1 MIGGVSRAFCRGVAL
16 GAAVSLSACAD
27 MGFPETWELGELRVL
42 AIQASAPEVNPLID
56 GSFTITPV
64 LSDIDGAGRAL
75 EYRIEACY
83 DPAVAFGVD
92 PDCANSVGDVTTR
105 TGTVGGLAAPHYTG
119 PVTESTAGDFS
130 FSVPALLVASLDP
143 VDNAVELNNG
153 VPFSVVLTVTDPA
166 TGDSVRAF
174 RRIIASTR
182 ATLNTN
188 PSITG
193 LIDSDGAVLAVVP
206 SSEGGAEIGTDIPDG
221 VAETYI
227 AKYRDGSE
235 TTETEEI
242 RIAWFSNS
250 GEFSRGQSLVD
261 DFVTFTPPSATDIA
275 SGEEVAPFLYAIIRD
290 NRGGV
295 GLLASPVG
303 P

>member
-1 MIGGVSRAFCRGVAL
+1 MHGPIFRAILRGITLITAGTL
-16 GAAVSLSACAD
+16 TACAD
-27 MGFPETWELGELRVL
+27 MGFPETWELGGLRVL

-64 LSDIDGAGRAL
+64 ISDIDGAGRAL
-75 EYRIEACY
+75 EYTLEACY
-83 DPAVAFGVD
+83 DPAVAYGVD
-92 PDCANSVGDVTTR
+92 PDCSNAVGDVTTR
-105 TGTVGGLAAPHYTG
+105 TGTFGGLAAPHYTG
-119 PVTESTAGDFS
+119 PVTESTAGDFT
-130 FSVPALLVASLDP
+130 FTVPALVIAGLDA

-153 VPFSVVLTVTDPA
+153 VPFSVVLTVSDPA
-166 TGDSVRAF
+166 TGEEVRSF

-182 ATLNTN
+182 GTLNTN

-193 LIDSDGAVLAVVP
+193 LIDSAGEALLVVP
-206 SSEGGAEIGTDIPDG
+206 SSEDGSDIGTDIPDG

-242 RIAWFSNS
+242 RIAWFSSS
-250 GEFSRGQSLVD
+250 GEFSRGQSVID
-261 DFVTFTPPSATDIA
+261 DFVTFTPPSAADIA

-290 NRGGV
+290 DRGGV
-295 GLLASPVG
+295 GLLAAPVG